1 MAPDDDRTRAILEA
15 ARRTIA
21 EKGFAGT
28 TISQGAARAG
38 VSRGLL
44 HYYFESKEDLLARV
58 VRSNV
63 QATVA
68 MVEAM
73 FARAGDARQ
82 LAAALTGGL
91 REVVEQHPD
100 FFHVFFESWAIARQ
114 SERVSRELEALYRQ
128 FRGAI
133 QAGLAEAVRR
143 GVIDRRRHPSLEGLA
158 AVLTG
163 LIDGLGL
170 QLVTEPELA
179 RRREIWDACRAAVER
194 ALG

>member
-1 MAPDDDRTRAILEA
+1 MAPDDDKAHAILEA

-28 TISQGAARAG
+28 TITQVAARAG

-44 HYYFESKEDLLARV
+44 HYYFESKEDMLAQV

-63 QATVA
+63 ETTVA

-82 LAAALTGGL
+82 LAAALVGGL

-114 SERVSRELEALYRQ
+114 SERVARELETLYRR

-133 QAGLAEAVRR
+133 QAGLTEAVRR
-143 GVIDRRRHPSLEGLA
+143 GIVDRRRHPSLEGLA

-179 RRREIWDACRAAVER
+179 RRRGIWDACRAAVER
-194 ALG
+194 TLG

>member
-1 MAPDDDRTRAILEA
+1 MSPSEEKARAILDA

-21 EKGFAGT
+21 ERGFART
-28 TISQGAARAG
+28 TVTQVAARAG

-44 HYYFESKEDLLARV
+44 HYYFESKEDMLARV

-63 QATVA
+63 ETTAGL
-68 MVEAM
+68 VEAM
-73 FARAGDARQ
+73 FSRAGDVRE

-91 REVVEQHPD
+91 RQVVEEHPD
-100 FFHVFFESWAIARQ
+100 FFRVFFESWAIARQ
-114 SERVSRELEALYRQ
+114 SERVARELETLYRE
-128 FRGAI
+128 FRGAVEK
-133 QAGLAEAVRR
+133 GLAEAARR
-143 GVIDRRRHPSLEGLA
+143 GVLDRRRHPSLEGLA

-179 RRREIWDACRAAVER
+179 GRREIWDACRRAVER
-194 ALG
+194 ALR

>member
-1 MAPDDDRTRAILEA
+1 MSRSEEKARAILDA

-21 EKGFAGT
+21 EKGYAGT
-28 TISQGAARAG
+28 TVSQVASRAR

-44 HYYFESKEDLLARV
+44 HYYFESKEDMLAQV

-63 QATVA
+63 EATVA

-73 FARAGDARQ
+73 FSRAGTVPE
-82 LAAALTGGL
+82 LAANLVGGL
-91 REVVEQHPD
+91 RQVVEEHPD

-114 SERVSRELEALYRQ
+114 SRRVARELETLYRR

-133 QAGLAEAVRR
+133 QAGLTEAARR
-143 GVIDRRRHPSLEGLA
+143 GVIDRRAHASLEGLA

-163 LIDGLGL
+163 IIDGVGL
-170 QLVTEPELA
+170 QLVTEPELG
-179 RRREIWDACRAAVER
+179 RRRGVWDACRLAVER
-194 ALG
+194 ALR